1 MNKPLRSPAKRRKKK
16 NPLPLFMGALVLS
29 CWAVYLASGSSV
41 AGQQQGSVSNET
53 ERQSSTVSLDS
64 PPDTASL
71 IVPSVPAESS
81 EEAASAAVSSAPAA
95 EPVSLSDLL
104 FIGDS
109 RTEGLMLYGGIG
121 KANFFY
127 QTGLSVS
134 SALQKEFV
142 KLQDGRDGTLEEGLS
157 ERSFKQIYL
166 MFGVNELGW
175 PDTGSFVNRYR
186 EVIAL
191 IRQKQPDA
199 KIVIQSIIPV
209 TEKKSQGD
217 EIYNNGNIK
226 KFNSAIQAMA
236 EEDGLTYLDLT
247 DALTDEKGNLPA
259 DASVDGVHLKK
270 NYCTKWAARIAEEA
284 GLQDV
289 VSGS

>member
-1 MNKPLRSPAKRRKKK
+1 MNKPLRSPAKRRKKN
-16 NPLPLFMGALVLS
+16 NPLPLFMGALILS
-29 CWAVYLASGSSV
+29 CWAVYLASGSPV
-41 AGQQQGSVSNET
+41 AGQQQAASHEAQQQFSAISPN
-53 ERQSSTVSLDS
+53 S
-64 PPDTASL
+64 PPDRISL
-71 IVPSVPAESS
+71 PP
-81 EEAASAAVSSAPAA
+81 AASKDAAGVAVSSSPTA

-270 NYCTKWAARIAEEA
+270 NYCTKWAARIEEEA
-284 GLQDV
+284 GLQDA